1 MARKRYTAGGGIC
14 RRALLTA
21 FLVVVAG
28 GCDGLTGT
36 DTPTIAGTWL
46 AEDRYEQWQWRMEL
60 SDPGT
65 GVIFG
70 TYLITVPSFGSVS
83 LSGPVA
89 GRYDFPAVSL
99 DFEIVI
105 DWSISCAI
113 RGTMA
118 ASGQSMASTLTCSD
132 DDLNGPLDF
141 RRSP

>member
-46 AEDRYEQWQWRMEL
+46 AERGGEQWRMEL

-89 GRYDFPAVSL
+89 GRYDYPNVSL

-118 ASGQSMASTLTCSD
+118 ASGQSIASTLTCSSSGSD
-132 DDLNGPLDF
+132 ALDF

>member
-14 RRALLTA
+14 RRALLAA

-36 DTPTIAGTWL
+36 DTPTIAGTWS
-46 AEDRYEQWQWRMEL
+46 AEDRNEQWRMDL

-65 GVIFG
+65 GVISG
-70 TYLITVPSFGSVS
+70 TYLITVPQLGSVS

-132 DDLNGPLDF
+132 GWSGPLDF